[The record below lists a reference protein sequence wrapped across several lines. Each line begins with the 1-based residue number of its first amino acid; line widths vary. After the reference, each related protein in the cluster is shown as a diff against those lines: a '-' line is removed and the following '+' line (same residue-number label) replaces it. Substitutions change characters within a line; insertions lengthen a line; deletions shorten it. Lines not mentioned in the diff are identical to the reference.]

1 MATACVSESLKMPAT
16 AEGNCIC
23 IWDDGVER
31 GVPGAVLGV
40 ESSPVIV
47 RGAAA
52 FSMVERWEAS
62 EPCSLVIECSQSDFP
77 VEMTTWFRIV
87 IR

>member
-1 MATACVSESLKMPAT
+1 M
-16 AEGNCIC
+16 C
-23 IWDDGVER
+23 IWDDGVAR
-31 GVPGAVLGV
+31 GVPGAVLLGV

-62 EPCSLVIECSQSDFP
+62 EPCSLVIEWSQSDFP
-77 VEMTTWFRIV
+77 VEMTTWFRVV